1 MCADVDSC
9 KKECARSQLM
19 GGGGMHPRRWQ
30 GSAWRAR
37 LALESGQTMAEYA
50 TLLGVLIIAIVVI
63 FGAFSVGINNKL
75 QDDLTTIL
83 SGM

>member
-1 MCADVDSC
+1 
-9 KKECARSQLM
+9 
-19 GGGGMHPRRWQ
+19 MHPRRWQ
-30 GSAWRAR
+30 GSAWQAR
-37 LALESGQTMAEYA
+37 LRLESGQTMAEYA

-75 QDDLTTIL
+75 QNDLTTIL